1 MVPAAFWR
9 RALRVQRAGRLPAR
23 RAQRAAVHLVSSSLK
38 HSGSLSRAGI
48 ELLGRIVSRQHERV
62 GWDRP
67 PPIGDRIAERVIAKA
82 ANTDSWNPDAPV
94 FLAPTLARAIRIE
107 QPPDYRE
114 TRLYVPPRRG
124 QQRIDAPRGQQ
135 HRATSR
141 SATGRSRTAS
151 SRVHARARACT
162 KPRWRPA
169 TTCWRPTT
177 GAECA
182 PEDHTLRY
190 RASVIE
196 YAAKPTSP
204 AATRPSSQGP
214 YDALASFRKAP
225 SRPIALSGS

>member
-114 TRLYVPPRRG
+114 TRLYVPPTGTAADRRSSRPTTSG
-124 QQRIDAPRGQQ
+124 
-135 HRATSR
+135 TSR

-214 YDALASFRKAP
+214 YDALTSFRKAP